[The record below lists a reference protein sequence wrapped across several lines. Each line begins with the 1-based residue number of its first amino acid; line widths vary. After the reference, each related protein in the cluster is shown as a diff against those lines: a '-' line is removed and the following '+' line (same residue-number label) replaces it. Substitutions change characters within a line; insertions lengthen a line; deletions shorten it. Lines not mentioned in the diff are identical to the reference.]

1 MAWKIKHTKTLT
13 SIGVG
18 VLDVGLEA
26 LDDMQGWT
34 TPLMNSHDIERL
46 ALTLISGVGNY
57 MDFMPDEMET
67 VFLSEWP
74 LVIKTIRDGVKHYV
88 LKPMSPEEAGFREV
102 TRPATERGSPGV
114 PPTTAPEAPE
124 SSIIT

>member
-34 TPLMNSHDIERL
+34 TPLVNSHDIGRL
-46 ALTLISGVGNY
+46 ALFLFSGIGNY
-57 MDFMPDEMET
+57 MDFMPDETET
-67 VFLSEWP
+67 VFLTEVP
-74 LVIKTIRDGVKHYV
+74 LVIKTFRDGIKHYV

-102 TRPATERGSPGV
+102 TRSATVEKSSV
-114 PPTTAPEAPE
+114 PPVTTPEAPE